1 MKVRVLH
8 PTIIDS
14 QWLQIDDVVEVEN
27 EKAQPYVE
35 IGLIE
40 VIDDAGITPPNAKT
54 GGEGNPPEGNP
65 PEGNPPE
72 GNPPEGNPNPPNE
85 DNDGDENPPDEDGG
99 KDSKS
104 GKGK

>member
-27 EKAQPYVE
+27 EIAQPYVE
-35 IGLIE
+35 TGLIE
-40 VIDDAGITPPNAKT
+40 VIDDVEITPPNAKT
-54 GGEGNPPEGNP
+54 GGEKNS
-65 PEGNPPE
+65 
-72 GNPPEGNPNPPNE
+72 PEGNPNPPNE
-85 DNDGDENPPDEDGG
+85 DNDGDENPPDKDGG
-99 KDSKS
+99 KGSES

>member
-1 MKVRVLH
+1 MLFRSRVLH

-14 QWLQIDDVVEVEN
+14 KWLQIDDVLEVEN

-35 IGLIE
+35 TGLIE
-40 VIDDAGITPPNAKT
+40 VIDDAEITPPNAKT
-54 GGEGNPPEGNP
+54 GGEK
-65 PEGNPPE
+65 
-72 GNPPEGNPNPPNE
+72 NPPEGNPNPPNE

-99 KDSKS
+99 KGSES

>member
-35 IGLIE
+35 TGLIE
-40 VIDDAGITPPNAKT
+40 VIDDAGITPLNAKT
-54 GGEGNPPEGNP
+54 GGEE
-65 PEGNPPE
+65 NPPE

>member
-35 IGLIE
+35 TGLIE
-40 VIDDAGITPPNAKT
+40 VIDDEGITPPNAKT
-54 GGEGNPPEGNP
+54 GGEE
-65 PEGNPPE
+65 NPPE